1 MTLSNDDGSKTLAL
15 VSLIDGFFSELFKLL
30 RADSSFNLL
39 RNNVV
44 CKTIDAALA
53 NATLLHS
60 KSLLH
65 LFLGHAFD
73 LITSPVA
80 SYTVEMLLMSLTQ
93 SLNKLK
99 CNGLEDDYTH
109 EMTPGSSGMHVGSGV
124 ASTIS
129 LLSAFV

>member
-1 MTLSNDDGSKTLAL
+1 M
-15 VSLIDGFFSELFKLL
+15 
-30 RADSSFNLL
+30 
-39 RNNVV
+39 

-80 SYTVEMLLMSLTQ
+80 SYTVEMLLINLTQ
-93 SLNKLK
+93 SFNNLK
-99 CNGLEDDYTH
+99 CNGLDDEYNH
-109 EMTPGSSGMHVGSGV
+109 EMTLGSSGMHVGSGV
-124 ASTIS
+124 ASTTT